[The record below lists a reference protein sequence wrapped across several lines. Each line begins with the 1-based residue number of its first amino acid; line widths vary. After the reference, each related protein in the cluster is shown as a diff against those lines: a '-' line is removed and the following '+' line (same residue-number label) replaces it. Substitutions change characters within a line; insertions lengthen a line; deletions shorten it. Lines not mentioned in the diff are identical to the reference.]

1 MSTPHPSTHEI
12 PSPNT
17 VQFVDHLVS
26 QLQDY
31 TTTGQADHGS
41 DGNSGYTGSL
51 QHPRLVQNAS
61 AFPRALA
68 SRMSQVKQLM
78 LTLHCLFPNEL
89 LLALDILDRD
99 LVRRY
104 QIEHQHQQQDC
115 HHPQAVNET
124 ATESENPDHPLHN
137 RRETKSP
144 GDNSPPPPS
153 SDGVFFVI
161 STSSPSGSSLPPD
174 TRSRVPRTGQKG
186 YEVRLHAWNC
196 SCPTFALAAYRDP
209 GPEDTHSHLP
219 PSSSPTTTHQPNN
232 GRPCSFGGD
241 LTHGATKLTPPVC
254 KHLLA
259 CFLAERCPGVFG
271 HGNSSASSSVTVLTA
286 DELACW
292 CAGWGE

>member
-1 MSTPHPSTHEI
+1 MT
-12 PSPNT
+12 
-17 VQFVDHLVS
+17 
-26 QLQDY
+26 
-31 TTTGQADHGS
+31 
-41 DGNSGYTGSL
+41 
-51 QHPRLVQNAS
+51 
-61 AFPRALA
+61 
-68 SRMSQVKQLM
+68 QVKQLM

-89 LLALDILDRD
+89 LLALDIVDRD

-124 ATESENPDHPLHN
+124 ATDSESPDHALHSSQEARSSGN
-137 RRETKSP
+137 DS
-144 GDNSPPPPS
+144 PPPS
-153 SDGVFFVI
+153 SNGVFFVI
-161 STSSPSGSSLPPD
+161 STSSTGSSPPLD

-209 GPEDTHSHLP
+209 GPDDAHSHLP
-219 PSSSPTTTHQPNN
+219 LPSSPTTRQSKSNN
-232 GRPCSFGGD
+232 GRSCSFGGD

-259 CFLAERCPGVFG
+259 CFLAERCPGVVNREDSF
-271 HGNSSASSSVTVLTA
+271 SASSSGTVLTA

-292 CAGWGE
+292 CAGWG

>member
-1 MSTPHPSTHEI
+1 MSTLDPSTHEI

-31 TTTGQADHGS
+31 TTATTTDP
-41 DGNSGYTGSL
+41 DGNDYSGSL
-51 QHPRLVQNAS
+51 RHPRLVQNAS

-68 SRMSQVKQLM
+68 SRMPQVKQLM

-89 LLALDILDRD
+89 LLALDILDRG

-104 QIEHQHQQQDC
+104 QVEHQHQHQQDC
-115 HHPQAVNET
+115 HRHQAVNET
-124 ATESENPDHPLHN
+124 ATDSESPDNALHD
-137 RRETKSP
+137 RQEAQSP
-144 GDNSPPPPS
+144 GNTPL

-161 STSSPSGSSLPPD
+161 STSSPGPSLTPD
-174 TRSRVPRTGQKG
+174 TRSRVPCTGQKG

-196 SCPTFALAAYRDP
+196 SCPIFALAAYRDP

-219 PSSSPTTTHQPNN
+219 PSPTTAPTHQSNSS
-232 GRPCSFGGD
+232 RPCSFGGA

-259 CFLAERCPGVFG
+259 CFLAARCPGVFDG
-271 HGNSSASSSVTVLTA
+271 EVSSASSVTVLTE

>member
-1 MSTPHPSTHEI
+1 MSTLDPPTHEI

-31 TTTGQADHGS
+31 TTTTTTTDP
-41 DGNSGYTGSL
+41 DGNDYSGSL
-51 QHPRLVQNAS
+51 RHPRLVQNAS

-68 SRMSQVKQLM
+68 SRMPQVKQLM

-89 LLALDILDRD
+89 LLALDILDRG

-104 QIEHQHQQQDC
+104 QIEPQHQQQDS
-115 HHPQAVNET
+115 HHQAVNET
-124 ATESENPDHPLHN
+124 ATDSESPDNAL
-137 RRETKSP
+137 RSRQETQSP
-144 GDNSPPPPS
+144 GNSPQS

-161 STSSPSGSSLPPD
+161 STSSSTSSGSSLQPD

-209 GPEDTHSHLP
+209 GPEDTPSHLP
-219 PSSSPTTTHQPNN
+219 RSSSSPTTPTHQSNSS
-232 GRPCSFGGD
+232 RPCSFGGA
-241 LTHGATKLTPPVC
+241 LTHGATKQTPPVC

-259 CFLAERCPGVFG
+259 CFLATRCPGVFD
-271 HGNSSASSSVTVLTA
+271 HGDSSGGVAVLTA